1 MLTLS
6 SLVQS
11 SNFICHHY
19 CFRLILLGLLHQT
32 AIYHSI
38 RKKTNIYFIK
48 RFKNF

>member
-38 RKKTNIYFIK
+38 KVNNKYLIYRTF
-48 RFKNF
+48 